1 MIKVKMSDEPAIK
14 VTVGAVIYT
23 STNGKEI
30 EIGSGLKLENNVLSV
45 DTAETVE
52 EDNTKPITSAAV
64 FAEVGNIEVLLSLV

>member
-14 VTVGAVIYT
+14 VTVGSVIYT

-45 DTAETVE
+45 DTAETAE

>member
-45 DTAETVE
+45 DTAETAE

-64 FAEVGNIEVLLSLV
+64 FAEVGNIEVLLSLI

>member
-45 DTAETVE
+45 DTAETAE